1 MSIAPCKDCINRYP
15 ACHSSCDDYKLWETE
30 NKERRKKIAKLRD
43 EDRRFRDNHYELS
56 RKLNK

>member
-1 MSIAPCKDCINRYP
+1 MSIAPCKDCINRHP
-15 ACHSSCDDYKLWETE
+15 ACHSSCDDYKSWETE

-43 EDRRFRDNHYELS
+43 ADRRFRDNHYELS